1 MHRIGL
7 MVPPGVPRAAS
18 AAEEAAH
25 WLRSKG
31 VAVYGPGSGPLPDEL
46 DALVSLGGDG
56 TMLRAARVAAERD
69 VPVLGVNLGTLGFL
83 SEVEPEG
90 LEKALTRL
98 LEGDYQEERRTML
111 SVRAGET
118 RRLALNDAVLS
129 RGGYARLIHV
139 RALVDGSWAG
149 DYRADGLLVSTPTGS
164 TGYSLSAGGPIVAPG
179 VDCMLI
185 TPICP
190 HSLQHRPQVVP
201 GNVEVRLV
209 LSAAEPVEASLQVD
223 GQACAL
229 LRAGDSVEIRRAREC
244 VRLIRLRKTGFFDVV
259 HQKLIEWS
267 R

>member
-1 MHRIGL
+1 MRKIGL
-7 MVPPGVPRAAS
+7 MAPPGAPRAAA
-18 AAEEAAH
+18 AAEEAAR

-31 VAVYGPGSGPLPDEL
+31 VAVYGPEGGEWPERL
-46 DALVSLGGDG
+46 DALVALGGDG
-56 TMLRAARVAAERD
+56 TMLRAAGEAAVRD

-90 LEKALTRL
+90 LEKALSRL
-98 LEGDYQEERRTML
+98 LEGDYREERRAML
-111 SVRAGET
+111 SVAVGET
-118 RRLALNDAVLS
+118 RCLALNDAVVS

-139 RALVDGSWAG
+139 SALVDGSRAG

-179 VDCMLI
+179 VDCMVI

-201 GNVEVRLV
+201 GHVEVRLV
-209 LSAAEPVEASLQVD
+209 LSASEPVEASLQVD
-223 GQACAL
+223 GRACAL
-229 LRAGDSVEIRRAREC
+229 LRAGDTVVIRKAEES
-244 VRLIRLRKTGFFDVV
+244 VRLIRLRETGFFDVV
-259 HQKLIEWS
+259 HRKLIEWS